1 MTFWISLAVGVGLL
15 AAVGHCMTARWAF
28 APVCGFDYWRVI
40 VISPEVLIFM
50 FFMITDPKTVPAGR
64 VGRVVF
70 GLLVAAMS
78 TLLMAPQTDE
88 FGTKVALLAGL
99 VVVCAARPILDRLV
113 PEPRSAADHLGR
125 FATRP
130 RHRRRTRRR
139 HPRAVLR
146 TALIGAAVGA
156 VGIGIV
162 AAGTPAR
169 GVVVPATS
177 DVLGRVPLDIDPAT
191 FPTITVEQDVSD
203 WNHEI
208 AGAGAQELVLNLVEN
223 LELENQ
229 ALLRA
234 DATILEAV
242 DHGDRLEEMQ
252 DRLRDA
258 ETTGTTVIERY
269 QIDDVNVTLLVPFG
283 RQESLS
289 LGLDSRGTVTKET
302 YDSSGDLQ
310 TRASSPFA
318 TTFALRQVTGG
329 RWLNVAVLPPGGARL
344 SRTA

>member
-1 MTFWISLAVGVGLL
+1 M
-15 AAVGHCMTARWAF
+15 
-28 APVCGFDYWRVI
+28 
-40 VISPEVLIFM
+40 
-50 FFMITDPKTVPAGR
+50 
-64 VGRVVF
+64 
-70 GLLVAAMS
+70 
-78 TLLMAPQTDE
+78 
-88 FGTKVALLAGL
+88 
-99 VVVCAARPILDRLV
+99 
-113 PEPRSAADHLGR
+113 LGR
-125 FATRP
+125 
-130 RHRRRTRRR
+130 
-139 HPRAVLR
+139 
-146 TALIGAAVGA
+146 
-156 VGIGIV
+156 
-162 AAGTPAR
+162 AR
-169 GVVVPATS
+169 
-177 DVLGRVPLDIDPAT
+177 LDIDPAT

-252 DRLRDA
+252 DRLREA

-269 QIDDVNVTLLVPFG
+269 QIDDVEVTLLVPFG

-289 LGLDSRGTVTKET
+289 LGLESRGTVTTET

-310 TRASSPFA
+310 TRVSSPFA

-329 RWLNVAVLPPGGARL
+329 RWLNVAVLPPGGDG
-344 SRTA
+344 

>member
-1 MTFWISLAVGVGLL
+1 M
-15 AAVGHCMTARWAF
+15 
-28 APVCGFDYWRVI
+28 
-40 VISPEVLIFM
+40 
-50 FFMITDPKTVPAGR
+50 
-64 VGRVVF
+64 
-70 GLLVAAMS
+70 
-78 TLLMAPQTDE
+78 
-88 FGTKVALLAGL
+88 AGL
-99 VVVCAARPILDRLV
+99 VLVCAARPILDRLV

-125 FATRP
+125 FATRLATGDQP
-130 RHRRRTRRR
+130 GAGI
-139 HPRAVLR
+139 PRAVLR
-146 TALIGAAVGA
+146 TGLIVAAVCA

-169 GVVVPATS
+169 GVIVPGAA
-177 DVLGRVPLDIDPAT
+177 DVLGRVPLDLDPT
-191 FPTITVEQDVSD
+191 TLPTITVEQDVSD

-208 AGAGAQELVLNLVEN
+208 AGPGAQQLVLNLVEN

-252 DRLRDA
+252 DRLQQA
-258 ETTGTTVIERY
+258 VTTGTTVIERY

-283 RQESLS
+283 RQDSLS

-302 YDSSGDLQ
+302 YDSDGHLQ

-329 RWLNVAVLPPGGARL
+329 RWLNVGVLPPGAG
-344 SRTA
+344 T